1 MMSKKLNELEAFGKD
16 GELRVI
22 VEVPRGSSVK
32 LNYKPKLRSFVVS
45 RALPLGLT
53 YPFDWGFIPGTKGDD
68 GDPLD
73 AIALHETATY
83 PGVILPCKP
92 IGMVEISEKRNG
104 ASETNNRVI
113 AMPLWNDRL
122 GEFERVTELPER
134 LKEELEQFFLNTAF
148 FTSKK
153 LKLNG
158 WSDAKA
164 ATRFIKRSAV
174 R

>member
-1 MMSKKLNELEAFGKD
+1 MMSKKLTELEAFGKD

-113 AMPLWNDRL
+113 ACGMIASENSS
-122 GEFERVTELPER
+122 E
-134 LKEELEQFFLNTAF
+134 
-148 FTSKK
+148 
-153 LKLNG
+153 
-158 WSDAKA
+158 
-164 ATRFIKRSAV
+164 
-174 R
+174 

>member
-1 MMSKKLNELEAFGKD
+1 
-16 GELRVI
+16 
-22 VEVPRGSSVK
+22 
-32 LNYKPKLRSFVVS
+32 
-45 RALPLGLT
+45 
-53 YPFDWGFIPGTKGDD
+53 
-68 GDPLD
+68 
-73 AIALHETATY
+73 
-83 PGVILPCKP
+83 
-92 IGMVEISEKRNG
+92 MVEISEKRNG

>member
-1 MMSKKLNELEAFGKD
+1 MAFGKD

-92 IGMVEISEKRNG
+92 IGMVEISEKIRQEVG
-104 ASETNNRVI
+104 IEPV
-113 AMPLWNDRL
+113 
-122 GEFERVTELPER
+122 
-134 LKEELEQFFLNTAF
+134 
-148 FTSKK
+148 
-153 LKLNG
+153 
-158 WSDAKA
+158 DAA
-164 ATRFIKRSAV
+164 DLDITDDEPVEIES
-174 R
+174 